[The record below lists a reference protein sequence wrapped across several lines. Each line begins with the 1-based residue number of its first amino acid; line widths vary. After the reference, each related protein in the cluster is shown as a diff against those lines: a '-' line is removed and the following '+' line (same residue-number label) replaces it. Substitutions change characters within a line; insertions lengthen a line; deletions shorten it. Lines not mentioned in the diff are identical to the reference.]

1 MTAWPDPGR
10 LAARLEG
17 LDPRACDP
25 ANAALLRA
33 RMAAATVLEDG
44 DGLRIVG
51 GDETFGVVGRYG
63 SVTLYLPGGPPRRR
77 VLEVDRLGHVTSGI
91 RRTRDGGFLGAWL
104 RNVDGALLGIGP
116 RGAEHPLWGVSD
128 RILRLPAD
136 VTGDA
141 VSLTVSAAVDWDSP
155 AEIPALAE
163 PARLPPGAGTTILS
177 LLAALAA
184 DRGARPLR
192 YHGPYPTEQLFWAL
206 VEGFRFE
213 PTGEPTG
220 ADPVAVFTRDAEAL
234 ATRGESREAP
244 LDWTPAPPERLFHD
258 EGIYVQ
264 LRDGVEKV
272 WWEGRT
278 YYRTDWQGLER
289 REHRVVRRVT
299 TPAGRLVYV
308 VALEALGRTIED
320 HLVLDAGGDVVE
332 RPARDPDGADAGPDI
347 PVGGLWGDALS
358 ALLPL
363 ETTPLLA
370 SALAVV
376 WPGLRVVWGS
386 VARDLM
392 EARGPTVRLS
402 TGLAHVYRTDWA
414 TLPPAVRRA
423 AAQRLVRTVLGL
435 VGAPARGRAA
445 EWLASQTGAR
455 QEALLDEAAGL
466 DRRRL
471 AARAALALGRLLDAL
486 EAGATLPG

>member
-1 MTAWPDPGR
+1 VTAWPDPGR

-25 ANAALLRA
+25 AHAALLRA

-51 GDETFGVVGRYG
+51 GDETLGLVGRYG

-77 VLEVDRLGHVTSGI
+77 VLELDRRGHVTGGI
-91 RRTRDGGFLGAWL
+91 RRTRDGKFLSAWL
-104 RNVDGALLGIGP
+104 RNVDGALLGIDP
-116 RGAEHPLWGVSD
+116 RDAEHPLWGASD
-128 RILRLPAD
+128 RILRLPASA
-136 VTGDA
+136 VRDA
-141 VSLTVSAAVDWDSP
+141 VPLTVSAAVDWDSP
-155 AEIPALAE
+155 DQIPALAE
-163 PARLPPGAGTTILS
+163 PTRLPPGAGTTVLN

-192 YHGPYPTEQLFWAL
+192 YRGPYPTEQLFWAL
-206 VEGFRFE
+206 VEGFRF
-213 PTGEPTG
+213 EPTG

-264 LRDGVEKV
+264 LRNGVEKV

-278 YYRTDWQGLER
+278 YYRADWQGLER

-299 TPAGRLVYV
+299 TPDGRLAYV
-308 VALEALGRTIED
+308 VSLEALGRTIED
-320 HLVLDAGGDVVE
+320 HLMLDAGGDVVE
-332 RPARDPDGADAGPDI
+332 RPARDRDGPEVGPDI
-347 PVGGLWGDALS
+347 PVGELWDDAVS

-363 ETTPLLA
+363 EATPLLA
-370 SALAVV
+370 AALAVV
-376 WPGLRVVWGS
+376 WPGLRVVWGP
-386 VARDLM
+386 VARDLV

-402 TGLAHVYRTDWA
+402 TGLAQVYRTEWA
-414 TLPPAVRRA
+414 TLPATARRA

-435 VGAPARGRAA
+435 VGAPARARAA
-445 EWLASQTGAR
+445 EWLASQAGPR

-471 AARAALALGRLLDAL
+471 AARAAVALGRLLDAL